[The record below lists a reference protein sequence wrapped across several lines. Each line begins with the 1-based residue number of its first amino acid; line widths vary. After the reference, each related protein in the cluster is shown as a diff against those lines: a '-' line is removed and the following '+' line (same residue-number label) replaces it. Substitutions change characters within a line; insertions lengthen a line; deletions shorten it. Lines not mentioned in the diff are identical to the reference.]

1 MQGQKQR
8 GELEKL
14 GKRILGASR
23 DELYLS
29 MRFLDA
35 AFAELPYEMNLKTK
49 FLGTD
54 GNILYF
60 NPVFLMQQ
68 YRQDTVAVNRAYL
81 HAVFHC
87 LFRHVANIGE
97 RDQELWDLSCDIAVE
112 ELMDSMED
120 KSLKQLVPEE
130 REELYKQLHKKMK
143 VLTAEGIYHYLKKE
157 KPTIEQ
163 LLHWERLFFVDDHQF
178 FCAPKRT
185 TKSSNGGDNSEK
197 NNLKQEKPEENNSKE
212 NSLEQ
217 ENNSEK
223 NDLEQENSSKEY
235 NNKTNNNNS
244 ERKLFRQKELE
255 RLSQRWKHISE
266 NMRTNLETFGR
277 NAGVRAGGLLAS
289 LVIEEREQYH
299 YSDFLRKFTRLHEEQ
314 RLSEEE
320 FDTAFYTYGLQL
332 YGNLPLV
339 EPLEYREQNK
349 ISELVIVVDT
359 SGSCQADGVQE
370 FLKDTF
376 AVLKDQGLFTRHY
389 RVHLLQCDT
398 VVHSDLLIANAEQAG
413 AAQREFKM
421 YGGGGTD
428 FRAAF
433 EYIKE
438 KQGEGQFTGI
448 QGLLYFTD
456 GYGTFPEQKP
466 NYNTAFLFWRDDY
479 EDIPVPAWAYKML
492 LYKEDQ
498 IAKEIRV

>member
-54 GNILYF
+54 GDILYF

-68 YRQDTVAVNRAYL
+68 YRQDTVSVNRAYL

-97 RDQELWDLSCDIAVE
+97 RDQELWDLACDIAVE

-185 TKSSNGGDNSEK
+185 TKSSSVGDNSGK
-197 NNLKQEKPEENNSKE
+197 NNLEQEKNDENNSKE
-212 NSLEQ
+212 NNLEQ
-217 ENNSEK
+217 EKNNENNSKE
-223 NDLEQENSSKEY
+223 NDLEQEK
-235 NNKTNNNNS
+235 NNDKTNNNNS
-244 ERKLFRQKELE
+244 ERRLFHQKELE

-289 LVIEEREQYH
+289 LVVEEREQYH
-299 YSDFLRKFTRLHEEQ
+299 YSDFLRKFTRPHEEQ

-438 KQGEGQFTGI
+438 KQGKGQFTGI

-498 IAKEIRV
+498 IAK

>member
-1 MQGQKQR
+1 MRRTMQGQKQR

-54 GNILYF
+54 GDILYF

-68 YRQDTVAVNRAYL
+68 YRQDTVSVNRAYL

-97 RDQELWDLSCDIAVE
+97 RDQELWDLACDIAVE

-185 TKSSNGGDNSEK
+185 TKSSSGGDNSG
-197 NNLKQEKPEENNSKE
+197 
-212 NSLEQ
+212 
-217 ENNSEK
+217 K
-223 NDLEQENSSKEY
+223 NDLEQEKNNENNSGK
-235 NNKTNNNNS
+235 NNLEQEKNNDKTNNNNS
-244 ERKLFRQKELE
+244 ERRLFHQKELE

-289 LVIEEREQYH
+289 LVVEEREQYH
-299 YSDFLRKFTRLHEEQ
+299 YSDFLRKFTRPHEEQ

-376 AVLKDQGLFTRHY
+376 AILKDQGLFTRHY

-398 VVHSDLLIANAEQAG
+398 VVHSDLLIANAEQAN

-438 KQGEGQFTGI
+438 KQGKGQFTGI

-498 IAKEIRV
+498 IAK